1 MANLS
6 QQKRQ
11 RMLEFLQT
19 IREEHKDDDDVL
31 IAIGEIESELN
42 AKKYGLVWEQHEEA
56 VDVQM
61 RDNIPVFTECADKEI
76 FAAPG
81 EKFNFLLEGDNL
93 HSLRLLEKTHLGKID
108 LIYIDPPYN
117 TGNQDFRYDDVY
129 VDELDTYRHSKWL
142 SFMSERLRI
151 AAKLLAPHGFI
162 FISID
167 DKEAAQLK
175 LLCDEIFGDA
185 NYEKTDYI
193 QVRYPDKTLKSDMK
207 YHKEIEQ
214 VLVYRKSDS
223 ATPYLQPQEYDYEK
237 FVYSVNELAPGIEIQ
252 LGGKKVVVFQ
262 KGEWELVKHKEGFK
276 EGLKEIWATGTIL
289 NGNSSGRFFRDYLDG
304 RKEKDG
310 LGVLYK
316 VYGVGDDS
324 FDYRYFSGPQKV
336 TATKGKYYQGVP
348 VDKMEEGS
356 TKVSPIPN
364 FYDMAGDFGNIR
376 HEGGIPFNSGKK
388 PIKLMSMF
396 LNYFKQKDIT
406 VLDFFAGSASTA
418 HAVLALNQ
426 ADGGTRKFII
436 CTNDENDIC
445 TEVTYPRIS
454 NVING
459 YANTK
464 GIPANLKYYRTDFVP
479 KDAEEVSEELL
490 SHIAEMVQLENGVK
504 LDGREYILVMSDDEA
519 DVLEQHWSEY
529 TDVKALYVSKNVL
542 FTTKQNALFKNVE
555 IHTIPDYYFKFEMQ
569 EVGEAW
575 YVMQEI
581 SLTLALREIL
591 MFLKCRNVL
600 LSVKSVLTTQII
612 YQSNL
617 ILHLSRKP
625 TWSPAFL
632 FSKNFKRR

>member
-490 SHIAEMVQLENGVK
+490 SHIAEMVQLENSVK

-575 YVMQEI
+575 
-581 SLTLALREIL
+581 
-591 MFLKCRNVL
+591 
-600 LSVKSVLTTQII
+600 
-612 YQSNL
+612 
-617 ILHLSRKP
+617 
-625 TWSPAFL
+625 
-632 FSKNFKRR
+632 

>member
-364 FYDMAGDFGNIR
+364 FYDMAGDVGNIR

-575 YVMQEI
+575 
-581 SLTLALREIL
+581 
-591 MFLKCRNVL
+591 
-600 LSVKSVLTTQII
+600 
-612 YQSNL
+612 
-617 ILHLSRKP
+617 
-625 TWSPAFL
+625 
-632 FSKNFKRR
+632 

>member
-529 TDVKALYVSKNVL
+529 TDVKVLYVSKNVL

-575 YVMQEI
+575 
-581 SLTLALREIL
+581 
-591 MFLKCRNVL
+591 
-600 LSVKSVLTTQII
+600 
-612 YQSNL
+612 
-617 ILHLSRKP
+617 
-625 TWSPAFL
+625 
-632 FSKNFKRR
+632 

>member
-61 RDNIPVFTECADKEI
+61 RDNIPVFTECAD
-76 FAAPG
+76 
-81 EKFNFLLEGDNL
+81 
-93 HSLRLLEKTHLGKID
+93 
-108 LIYIDPPYN
+108 
-117 TGNQDFRYDDVY
+117 
-129 VDELDTYRHSKWL
+129 
-142 SFMSERLRI
+142 
-151 AAKLLAPHGFI
+151 
-162 FISID
+162 
-167 DKEAAQLK
+167 
-175 LLCDEIFGDA
+175 
-185 NYEKTDYI
+185 
-193 QVRYPDKTLKSDMK
+193 
-207 YHKEIEQ
+207 KEIEQ

-575 YVMQEI
+575 
-581 SLTLALREIL
+581 
-591 MFLKCRNVL
+591 
-600 LSVKSVLTTQII
+600 
-612 YQSNL
+612 
-617 ILHLSRKP
+617 
-625 TWSPAFL
+625 
-632 FSKNFKRR
+632 

>member
-223 ATPYLQPQEYDYEK
+223 ATPYLQPQEYDYGK

-376 HEGGIPFNSGKK
+376 HEGGISFNSGKK

-575 YVMQEI
+575 
-581 SLTLALREIL
+581 
-591 MFLKCRNVL
+591 
-600 LSVKSVLTTQII
+600 
-612 YQSNL
+612 
-617 ILHLSRKP
+617 
-625 TWSPAFL
+625 
-632 FSKNFKRR
+632 

>member
-81 EKFNFLLEGDNL
+81 EKFNFLLVGDNL

-575 YVMQEI
+575 
-581 SLTLALREIL
+581 
-591 MFLKCRNVL
+591 
-600 LSVKSVLTTQII
+600 
-612 YQSNL
+612 
-617 ILHLSRKP
+617 
-625 TWSPAFL
+625 
-632 FSKNFKRR
+632 

>member
-167 DKEAAQLK
+167 DKEASQLK

-490 SHIAEMVQLENGVK
+490 SHIAEMVQLESGVK

-575 YVMQEI
+575 
-581 SLTLALREIL
+581 
-591 MFLKCRNVL
+591 
-600 LSVKSVLTTQII
+600 
-612 YQSNL
+612 
-617 ILHLSRKP
+617 
-625 TWSPAFL
+625 
-632 FSKNFKRR
+632 

>member
-61 RDNIPVFTECADKEI
+61 RDNIPVFTEYADKEI

-575 YVMQEI
+575 
-581 SLTLALREIL
+581 
-591 MFLKCRNVL
+591 
-600 LSVKSVLTTQII
+600 
-612 YQSNL
+612 
-617 ILHLSRKP
+617 
-625 TWSPAFL
+625 
-632 FSKNFKRR
+632 

>member
-388 PIKLMSMF
+388 PIKLMSIF

-575 YVMQEI
+575 
-581 SLTLALREIL
+581 
-591 MFLKCRNVL
+591 
-600 LSVKSVLTTQII
+600 
-612 YQSNL
+612 
-617 ILHLSRKP
+617 
-625 TWSPAFL
+625 
-632 FSKNFKRR
+632 

>member
-289 NGNSSGRFFRDYLDG
+289 NGNSSGLFFRDYLDG

-575 YVMQEI
+575 
-581 SLTLALREIL
+581 
-591 MFLKCRNVL
+591 
-600 LSVKSVLTTQII
+600 
-612 YQSNL
+612 
-617 ILHLSRKP
+617 
-625 TWSPAFL
+625 
-632 FSKNFKRR
+632 

>member
-490 SHIAEMVQLENGVK
+490 SHIAEMVQLDNGVK

-575 YVMQEI
+575 
-581 SLTLALREIL
+581 
-591 MFLKCRNVL
+591 
-600 LSVKSVLTTQII
+600 
-612 YQSNL
+612 
-617 ILHLSRKP
+617 
-625 TWSPAFL
+625 
-632 FSKNFKRR
+632 

>member
-336 TATKGKYYQGVP
+336 TATKGKDYQGVP

-575 YVMQEI
+575 
-581 SLTLALREIL
+581 
-591 MFLKCRNVL
+591 
-600 LSVKSVLTTQII
+600 
-612 YQSNL
+612 
-617 ILHLSRKP
+617 
-625 TWSPAFL
+625 
-632 FSKNFKRR
+632 

>member
-81 EKFNFLLEGDNL
+81 EKFNFLLVGVNL

-575 YVMQEI
+575 
-581 SLTLALREIL
+581 
-591 MFLKCRNVL
+591 
-600 LSVKSVLTTQII
+600 
-612 YQSNL
+612 
-617 ILHLSRKP
+617 
-625 TWSPAFL
+625 
-632 FSKNFKRR
+632 

>member
-445 TEVTYPRIS
+445 TEVTYPRVS

-575 YVMQEI
+575 
-581 SLTLALREIL
+581 
-591 MFLKCRNVL
+591 
-600 LSVKSVLTTQII
+600 
-612 YQSNL
+612 
-617 ILHLSRKP
+617 
-625 TWSPAFL
+625 
-632 FSKNFKRR
+632 

>member
-117 TGNQDFRYDDVY
+117 TGSQDFRYDDVY

-575 YVMQEI
+575 
-581 SLTLALREIL
+581 
-591 MFLKCRNVL
+591 
-600 LSVKSVLTTQII
+600 
-612 YQSNL
+612 
-617 ILHLSRKP
+617 
-625 TWSPAFL
+625 
-632 FSKNFKRR
+632 